1 MLNITSTID
10 EIDALIKNMEY
21 LAPQHNERVRIK
33 KIDDLVNL
41 MQNKPLLEL
50 IRDTAGKDWEEDTN
64 KLIKKIQ
71 NKYKIQQFTDI
82 YINSLRCLLIY
93 KALNDVTSTSSL
105 ELTREFGQWVFN
117 ARYQG
122 ENHVVKWFDIK
133 VTRYFSKTDLPKKF
147 MDLMR
152 NESTYKIDKE
162 WVLNNQ
168 DFFFNENIFKG
179 YDVLLK
185 EFMEK
190 LAREEQTPELD
201 IAQNIPQENEEEYGI
216 PTVESKKENI
226 QENKTVSAIA
236 QVTESFKKK
245 MVQVGVDIAGDPI
258 MVEVDEQSLQ
268 NKDDEKTV
276 ENTEVK
282 KEATIQIIVE
292 EDRGITVSQP
302 VEKVNEAKLNEVA
315 SSLAREP
322 LPWEEDWEDEQISNK
337 IKEKLDLPKPERLPQ
352 KIEIEKSVEQEK
364 VVCSPEKPS
373 VFSKP
378 GSSFSKPGSSFMKPG
393 SSFISSAMDDDPM
406 LDAKESTENDDLDM
420 QKERLTSSQENL
432 QSLEM
437 AEATLI
443 ETEDFDEVLQ
453 KNKEIEEVY
462 KEEKIEILPKKRLF
476 ENGMTNNAEREA
488 ELDKQKKEEIA
499 RLNDLI
505 KTKEEEDRKRIEEK
519 GLNQNKA
526 FLSLRK
532 PAQETTPE

>member
-282 KEATIQIIVE
+282 KEATIQIIIE